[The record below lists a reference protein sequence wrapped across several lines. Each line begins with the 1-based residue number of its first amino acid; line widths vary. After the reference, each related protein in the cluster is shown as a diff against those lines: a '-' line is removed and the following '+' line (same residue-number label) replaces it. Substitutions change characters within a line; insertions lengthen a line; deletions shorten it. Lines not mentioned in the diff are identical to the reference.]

1 MILSETN
8 WRYKKPIEVVT
19 IKPLKNREHT
29 TGIAYR
35 SSVIRASSK
44 FLTAT
49 LCEYKA
55 IAIVALL
62 LVFQFSLYDFN
73 VDEYVSSNPHGVA
86 QDAQIMESTQFSA

>member
-8 WRYKKPIEVVT
+8 WRCRKPIKVAT
-19 IKPLKNREHT
+19 IKLLKNREHAT
-29 TGIAYR
+29 RIAYKNR
-35 SSVIRASSK
+35 MVQAILK

-73 VDEYVSSNPHGVA
+73 VDEYVSSNPHGIA
-86 QDAQIMESTQFSA
+86 QNTPIMGSTQL